1 MRPTR
6 RRGMFAPV
14 RLGAREFLGA
24 LLVMV
29 VAAATA
35 SAEEPPGRCA
45 WRTGEK
51 LGVAFAEICTPAS
64 APKGLLEESPAEV
77 APFWMSAA
85 PLPCSRGSGGTID
98 CPVATSI
105 LSARSR
111 AKDALEPRSVAVV
124 DGATAYGVCGMR
136 FAGRLP
142 TRAER
147 ELARYAAAVATLVS
161 MKEPGEPEPR
171 IAELPEWTQVGE
183 CTNPSQPDEGC
194 RLVIFPPVLT
204 RERSKHSVL
213 QACRASFAPGSIE
226 NAIQPGA
233 ACVGGTC
240 TLRILPAL
248 RPEAFELSC
257 EPTGIEAREAL
268 PKPKAERAAFRCV
281 VPESALGVVG
291 GKTAR

>member
-1 MRPTR
+1 MIP
-6 RRGMFAPV
+6 PV
-14 RLGAREFLGA
+14 RFGGREILAG
-24 LLVMV
+24 LLLMV
-29 VAAATA
+29 IGTATA
-35 SAEEPPGRCA
+35 SGDEPQVKCA

-51 LGVAFAEICTPAS
+51 IGVAFAEICAAPS

-85 PLPCSRGSGGTID
+85 PLPCSRGNKGTTD

-111 AKDALEPRSVAVV
+111 AKDVLEPRTVALV
-124 DGATAYGVCGMR
+124 DGKTAYGVCGMR
-136 FAGRLP
+136 FGGRLP

-147 ELARYAAAVATLVS
+147 ELARYSATVATLVS

-171 IAELPEWTQVGE
+171 IGELPEWTQVGD

-204 RERSKHSVL
+204 RQRSKHSVL
-213 QACRASFAPGSIE
+213 QACRASFAPAWIE
-226 NAIQPGA
+226 SAIQPGA
-233 ACVGGTC
+233 PCVGGTC
-240 TLRILPAL
+240 TVRILPTL
-248 RPEAFELSC
+248 RPEAFRLTC
-257 EPTGIEAREAL
+257 EPTRIAATQASA
-268 PKPKAERAAFRCV
+268 KPKAERATFRCV

-291 GKTAR
+291 GRSSR

>member
-1 MRPTR
+1 MIP
-6 RRGMFAPV
+6 PV
-14 RLGAREFLGA
+14 RFGGREILAG

-29 VAAATA
+29 IGTATA
-35 SAEEPPGRCA
+35 SGDEPRANCA

-51 LGVAFAEICTPAS
+51 LGIAYAEICAAPS

-85 PLPCSRGSGGTID
+85 PLPCSRGSNGTID

-111 AKDALEPRSVAVV
+111 AKDVLEPRTVALV
-124 DGATAYGVCGMR
+124 DGKTAYGVCGMR
-136 FAGRLP
+136 FGGRLP

-147 ELARYAAAVATLVS
+147 ELARYSATVATLAS

-171 IAELPEWTQVGE
+171 IGELPEWTQVGD

-204 RERSKHSVL
+204 RQRSKHSVL
-213 QACRASFAPGSIE
+213 QACRASFAPAWIE
-226 NAIQPGA
+226 SAIQPGA
-233 ACVGGTC
+233 PCVGGTC
-240 TLRILPAL
+240 TVRILPTL
-248 RPEAFELSC
+248 RPEAFRLTC
-257 EPTGIEAREAL
+257 EPTRIGATQASA
-268 PKPKAERAAFRCV
+268 KPKAERAGFRCV
-281 VPESALGVVG
+281 LPESALGVVG
-291 GKTAR
+291 GRSSR

>member
-1 MRPTR
+1 MGGR
-6 RRGMFAPV
+6 RWGGIFAPV
-14 RLGAREFLGA
+14 RFGGREILAG

-29 VAAATA
+29 VGTATA
-35 SAEEPPGRCA
+35 SGDEPRGKCG

-51 LGVAFAEICTPAS
+51 LGVAFAEICTPPS
-64 APKGLLEESPAEV
+64 APKGLLEESPADV

-85 PLPCSRGSGGTID
+85 PLPCSRGSRDTID

-111 AKDALEPRSVAVV
+111 AKDVLEPRSVAQV
-124 DGATAYGVCGMR
+124 DGETAYGVCGMR

-147 ELARYAAAVATLVS
+147 ELARYSAAVATLVS

-171 IAELPEWTQVGE
+171 IGELPEWTQVGD

-194 RLVIFPPVLT
+194 RLVLFPPVLT
-204 RERSKHSVL
+204 RQRSKDSVL

-226 NAIQPGA
+226 TAIQPGA
-233 ACVGGTC
+233 PCVGGAC
-240 TLRILPAL
+240 TVRILPAL
-248 RPEAFELSC
+248 RPEAFELTC
-257 EPTGIEAREAL
+257 EPTRMAAKQAA
-268 PKPKAERAAFRCV
+268 PKSEAERAAFRCV
-281 VPESALGVVG
+281 LPESALGVVG
-291 GKTAR
+291 GTTSR

>member
-1 MRPTR
+1 MT
-6 RRGMFAPV
+6 F
-14 RLGAREFLGA
+14 GAREILAG
-24 LLVMV
+24 LLLMV
-29 VAAATA
+29 VGAATA
-35 SAEEPPGRCA
+35 KGDEPRAPCA

-51 LGVAFAEICTPAS
+51 LGIGFAEICTPTS
-64 APKGLLEESPAEV
+64 APKGLLEESPAEI

-98 CPVATSI
+98 CPVATAI

-111 AKDALEPRSVAVV
+111 AKDVLEPRSVALV
-124 DGATAYGVCGMR
+124 DGKTAYGVCGMR
-136 FAGRLP
+136 FGGRLP

-147 ELARYAAAVATLVS
+147 ELARYSASVATLVAI
-161 MKEPGEPEPR
+161 KEPDEPEPFVG
-171 IAELPEWTQVGE
+171 ELPEWTQVGD

-213 QACRASFAPGSIE
+213 QACQASFAPGSIE
-226 NAIQPGA
+226 TAIQPGA
-233 ACVGGTC
+233 SCVGGSC
-240 TLRILPAL
+240 TVRILPAL
-248 RPEAFELSC
+248 RPEAFELTC
-257 EPTGIEAREAL
+257 QPIDIRVTEAPAEPN
-268 PKPKAERAAFRCV
+268 AEQAAFRCV